1 MSESAP
7 IPTKQGRDAA
17 IESAMHFATKEL
29 VFPEI
34 VERYG
39 ADRVFE
45 VARTIHERNLVTHG
59 TESENVDA
67 IQKEGLRAIRTNVV
81 IWGGERDTWMTEA
94 LQDENEPYTVQTG
107 MLWWKKVTTLSPEE
121 SKQKRAADIL
131 THLYAGLDRNFGFA
145 KYPALGIFL

>member
-59 TESENVDA
+59 TESEKRGAGNSSGSTGSPSPSRQA
-67 IQKEGLRAIRTNVV
+67 RAPGSRIATQSGSR
-81 IWGGERDTWMTEA
+81 
-94 LQDENEPYTVQTG
+94 P
-107 MLWWKKVTTLSPEE
+107 
-121 SKQKRAADIL
+121 
-131 THLYAGLDRNFGFA
+131 
-145 KYPALGIFL
+145 LG